1 MVRELFRF
9 SFKFIYCAM
18 KTTYLIAPSIK
29 AIESET
35 EKNKDKVLLSMTG
48 VWYRVCCVLM
58 CIVLAAKWRE
68 MQLDISDQ
76 THCASV

>member
-1 MVRELFRF
+1 
-9 SFKFIYCAM
+9 M

-48 VWYRVCCVLM
+48 MVSGVFCFDV
-58 CIVLAAKWRE
+58 
-68 MQLDISDQ
+68 
-76 THCASV
+76 HCARSKVEKNAT

>member
-9 SFKFIYCAM
+9 SFKFIYCSM

-48 VWYRVCCVLM
+48 MVSGVFCFDV
-58 CIVLAAKWRE
+58 
-68 MQLDISDQ
+68 
-76 THCASV
+76 HCARSKVEKNAT